1 MPCTSLGSGPTPSCI
16 RRGPWLMQ
24 TNTWR
29 VPKHTASDS
38 HMPMNTFVLQA
49 SNSLF
54 SSVLPAAAACYR
66 GFRLR
71 CQGRAG
77 HNKKTTHTSSRVVSS
92 WYWPARRGDWLGPRP
107 RSDPCRSLRV
117 SSSSS
122 GASCPSC
129 PSSSSSCSWDPSK
142 VTAAAQ
148 IGHGFYLWIVSVW
161 MISFVVLCSVLTIV
175 HVMCGSGRC
184 KWLTLLFCSCPSRS
198 GYGFHRILW
207 ELCGYYWSLACAFHL
222 DILLC
227 S

>member
-29 VPKHTASDS
+29 VPTLPQRTAHRLWFS
-38 HMPMNTFVLQA
+38 HADEHLRLAGVQLPF
-49 SNSLF
+49 LF
-54 SSVLPAAAACYR
+54 SFALLLACYR

-77 HNKKTTHTSSRVVSS
+77 HKKKTTHTSSRVVSS
-92 WYWPARRGDWLGPRP
+92 WYWPASSLWSMQVPAGFLGKLWSFVSFVPFFILLLLLG
-107 RSDPCRSLRV
+107 SIKGN
-117 SSSSS
+117 SSSTDWTRLLFMN
-122 GASCPSC
+122 CLC
-129 PSSSSSCSWDPSK
+129 VDDLIFW
-142 VTAAAQ
+142 
-148 IGHGFYLWIVSVW
+148 
-161 MISFVVLCSVLTIV
+161 FVVLCSVLTIV
-175 HVMCGSGRC
+175 YVMCGSGRC
-184 KWLTLLFCSCPSRS
+184 KWFTLLFCSCPSRS

-207 ELCGYYWSLACAFHL
+207 ELCGYYWPLACAFHL